1 MKKILMAAVA
11 LICMTMTSA
20 ILAACGSDEK
30 TEIKSEKVWY
40 RLDGSNLQVATGH
53 EDALNAFEREMENAL
68 ESVGYVDVN
77 ESDLIKRLQAV
88 VDVYNNKYI
97 RGTVNLQKSSD
108 ASNWTTIKTFTL
120 TGAIG
125 L

>member
-1 MKKILMAAVA
+1 
-11 LICMTMTSA
+11 MTSA

-40 RLDGSNLQVATGH
+40 RLDGSNLQAATGH
-53 EDALNAFEREMENAL
+53 EDAYNAFEREMENAL
-68 ESVGYVDVN
+68 ESVGTVDIN
-77 ESDLIKRLQAV
+77 ESDLIKRLQAI

>member
-1 MKKILMAAVA
+1 MAAVA

-53 EDALNAFEREMENAL
+53 EDAFNAFEREMKNAKGIKQVL
-68 ESVGYVDVN
+68 GYTQMPVPATTFPIP
-77 ESDLIKRLQAV
+77 SPFKIKDQ
-88 VDVYNNKYI
+88 
-97 RGTVNLQKSSD
+97 
-108 ASNWTTIKTFTL
+108 
-120 TGAIG
+120 
-125 L
+125 

>member
-1 MKKILMAAVA
+1 
-11 LICMTMTSA
+11 MTMTSA

-40 RLDGSNLQVATGH
+40 RLDGNNLQVANGH
-53 EDALNAFEREMENAL
+53 QDAFEAFEKEMENVL

-77 ESDLIKRLQAV
+77 ESDLIKRLQAI

-97 RGTVNLQKSSD
+97 RGTANLQKSSD

-120 TGAIG
+120 TGATG

>member
-11 LICMTMTSA
+11 LICMTMTSV

-40 RLDGSNLQVATGH
+40 RLDGNNLQVANGH
-53 EDALNAFEREMENAL
+53 QDAFEAFEKEMENVL

-77 ESDLIKRLQAV
+77 ESDLIKRLQAI

-97 RGTVNLQKSSD
+97 KGTVNLQKSSD

-120 TGAIG
+120 TVATG

>member
-11 LICMTMTSA
+11 LICMTMTCVV
-20 ILAACGSDEK
+20 LTACGSEEK
-30 TEIKSEKVWY
+30 TEIKGQNVWY
-40 RLDGSNLQVATGH
+40 RLDGNNLQVANGH
-53 EDALNAFEREMENAL
+53 QDAFEAFEKEMENVL

-77 ESDLIKRLQAV
+77 ESDLIKRLQAI

>member
-20 ILAACGSDEK
+20 ILVACGSDEK

-40 RLDGSNLQVATGH
+40 RLDGNNLQVANGH
-53 EDALNAFEREMENAL
+53 QDAFEAFEKEMEKVL
-68 ESVGYVDVN
+68 ESAGYVDVN
-77 ESDLIKRLQAV
+77 ESDLIKRLQAI